1 MSIGGVEDLRTD
13 EEREGTSVCQNS
25 VQIIT
30 VLRAIIFNIH
40 LSHSKNVV
48 TFVPNICLYPKAYK
62 DLLLVGHTIARPY
75 IYMYVATF
83 AYSVMYTT
91 GSRQL
96 SI

>member
-1 MSIGGVEDLRTD
+1 MSIGGAKDLRTE
-13 EEREGTSVCQNS
+13 EEREGNSVCQNS
-25 VQIIT
+25 IQIIT

-40 LSHSKNVV
+40 
-48 TFVPNICLYPKAYK
+48 
-62 DLLLVGHTIARPY
+62 LLLVGHTIARPY

-83 AYSVMYTT
+83 TYSVMYTT

>member
-25 VQIIT
+25 RHIIT

-40 LSHSKNVV
+40 LSHSQMVV
-48 TFVPNICLYPKAYK
+48 TFVPNICFYPKVYK

-75 IYMYVATF
+75 IYMYVATYMYTF
-83 AYSVMYTT
+83 MYTT